1 MARWP
6 ALVILPACIG
16 IACEANYN
24 PLPSAPV
31 VEIDPY
37 YPTTA
42 DDLVSTIAIPSTDVD
57 FDPVSYRYQWF
68 LDDQP
73 RADLQGTSVSYTE
86 TNRGERWKLQVIP
99 WDGEGEGAPYDTSV
113 TVVNA
118 PPTCE
123 VGIIPDAP
131 LSSDDLDVDVFTHD
145 LDGDDVTVTYVWT
158 LEGSDASFEGPT
170 LAADATSR
178 GDRWTVTATPDDSY
192 DAGEVAT
199 ATVDIENQAPIVTSV
214 VLGPDNASRD
224 DTLEA
229 SVVADDP
236 DGDDITMIYT
246 WEVDGAM
253 VQEGD
258 SNMLEPSLF
267 RRAERVVVAVV
278 ANDGFVDGAPVT
290 SNQLIVS
297 NALPVVTEVTL
308 TPEEVYEESYLS
320 CNVAGWSD
328 ADNDTEAYR
337 YEWTVNAIPIGPSAS
352 TLDGDNFDRADS
364 VTCTATPWDGNDS
377 GEALTSNE
385 VLVLNTAPEILSMSL
400 STTAPYTDDSLSVS
414 VATTDADGD
423 NVSLDYAWYVEGA
436 LVGSDT
442 TLGGDNYAKGQTVY
456 VVVTPSDDAASGSSV
471 TSSVATVVNTV
482 PEITSVALSPSDVYT
497 GDTIT
502 ASVGTY
508 DVDGDTVTV
517 DYLWT
522 VDGGTIA
529 ETASTLS
536 GVDWF
541 SKHET
546 IQVTVTP
553 NDAEHDGAA
562 MASATLTILNTTP
575 EAPTVVIDPLD
586 PAQGD
591 DLLCS
596 VEVAAADA
604 DLDTIDYAFNWTV
617 DGTAFASA
625 TDTTLTG
632 DTVLADHTGSGEVWE
647 CTVTP
652 NDSEIDGP
660 THSATVTICPPGTDR
675 DCPAISCAEVLS
687 VLPTATDGEYWLDP
701 TGSAPFE
708 AFCDMSTDSGGWTL
722 LAVVS
727 DDAQDTWTW
736 NDRHYWDTDEST
748 FGDLDHMDAD
758 FKSRAYHQVVFTD
771 LLFVHAPS
779 GDWAAYN
786 GVGDGAEDMG
796 EYIGWWDGT
805 HCWAAGDGYDMS
817 AGSISAFH
825 DLCSTQVFFN
835 AEDHDGNTTC
845 GCSDCTDH
853 AFGPTWSAISTAG
866 CPFDDPASSGGL
878 GPQPSDER
886 TEAATLGF
894 AEALSLNTGATGAGE
909 NNMRIYCR

>member
-1 MARWP
+1 MARWHV
-6 ALVILPACIG
+6 LVILPACIG

-42 DDLVSTIAIPSTDVD
+42 DDLVSTIAIPSTDAD

-73 RADLQGTSVSYTE
+73 RADLQGTSVSFTE

-145 LDGDDVTVTYVWT
+145 LDDDPVTVTYVWT
-158 LEGSDASFEGPT
+158 LEGSDASFEGAT
-170 LAADATSR
+170 LATDATSR

-192 DAGEVAT
+192 DPGEVAT

-236 DGDDITMIYT
+236 DSDAITLIYT

-258 SNMLEPSLF
+258 SDTLEPTLF
-267 RRAERVVVAVV
+267 HRAERVVVTVV
-278 ANDGFVDGAPVT
+278 ANDSFVDGAPVT
-290 SNQLIVS
+290 SNQLIVA

-352 TLDGDNFDRADS
+352 TLDGDDFDRADS
-364 VTCTATPWDGNDS
+364 VTCTATPWDGIDN

-436 LVGSDT
+436 LVGSDA
-442 TLGGDNYAKGQTVY
+442 TLTGDNHVKGQTVY
-456 VVVTPSDDAASGSSV
+456 VVVTPSDDAASGSAV

-497 GDTIT
+497 TDTIT

-522 VDGGTIA
+522 VDGGAIA
-529 ETASTLS
+529 ETASTLF

-562 MASATLTILNTTP
+562 LASATLTILNTTP
-575 EAPTVVIDPLD
+575 EAPTVAIDPLD

-604 DLDTIDYAFNWTV
+604 DLDTIDYAFSWTV
-617 DGTAFASA
+617 DGAAFASA
-625 TDTTLTG
+625 TDTMLTG
-632 DTVLADHTGSGEVWE
+632 DTILADHTGPGEVWE

-660 THSATVTICPPGTDR
+660 THSASVTICPPGTDR

-708 AFCDMSTDSGGWTL
+708 AYCDMSTDSGGWTL

-866 CPFDDPASSGGL
+866 CPFDDPASSGGM
-878 GPQPSDER
+878 GPQPADVR
-886 TEAATLGF
+886 TEATTLGF
-894 AEALSLNTGATGAGE
+894 AEALSLNTGAAGAGE